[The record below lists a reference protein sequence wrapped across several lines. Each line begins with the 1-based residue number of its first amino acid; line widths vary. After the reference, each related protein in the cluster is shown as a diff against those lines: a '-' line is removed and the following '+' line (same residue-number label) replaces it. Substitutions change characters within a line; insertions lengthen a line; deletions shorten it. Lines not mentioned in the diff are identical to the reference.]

1 MKRVLFVCTG
11 NTCRSPMAACLFDA
25 LCERE
30 KRDCRSDSA
39 GLYAQDGSPASQ
51 GAYLAMKKRGLSLAT
66 HSAQTLTASL
76 IARSDLIVTM
86 TAQHRQLLL
95 SRFPEASS
103 KTIVFQPPVPDPFGG
118 PEERYEQTARAIEG
132 GLSFV
137 FQKLDA

>member
-11 NTCRSPMAACLFDA
+11 NTCRSPMAACLFNA

-30 KRDCRSDSA
+30 KRDDRADSA

-51 GAYLAMKKRGLSLAT
+51 GAYLAMKRRGLSLAT
-66 HSAQTLTASL
+66 HSAQPITAPLLS
-76 IARSDLIVTM
+76 RCDLIVTM

-95 SRFPEASS
+95 SRYPEASD

-118 PEERYEQTARAIEG
+118 PKELYEQTACTIES